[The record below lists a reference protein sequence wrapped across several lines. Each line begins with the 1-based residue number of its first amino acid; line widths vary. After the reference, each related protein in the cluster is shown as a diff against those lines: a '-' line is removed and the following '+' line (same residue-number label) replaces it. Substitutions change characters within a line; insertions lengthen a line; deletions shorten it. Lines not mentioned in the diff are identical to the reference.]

1 MRARIAAFYSS
12 SFTIG
17 ASLSFL
23 LGRVG
28 TQFGWR
34 SAFVLAG
41 ILSTA
46 GVLIAWAALPRADP
60 TVGNERQPVLSFR
73 PVLKNRDALV
83 LIFGYAAAIGGS
95 IGLRQWIVVFLA
107 FCAADGGELPAK
119 PGSCWRSVR

>member
-1 MRARIAAFYSS
+1 MRTRIAAFYSS

-28 TQFGWR
+28 TLSGWR

-46 GVLIAWAALPRADP
+46 GVFIAWAALPRADP
-60 TVGNERQPVLSFR
+60 SVGSERQPVFAFG
-73 PVLKNRDALV
+73 PVFNNRDALV
-83 LIFGYAAAIGGS
+83 LVFGYAAAIWGS

-107 FCAADGGELPAK
+107 FCAADQAGAPPK
-119 PGSCWRSVR
+119 PGSCWRSAR